1 MPTGWEKFH
10 AADKLSCNKVELTD
24 RFLNLPHQLLQ
35 TMRKFFLLLGLFP
48 ATLLLAQ
55 KKPSQKKIAE
65 TITETDLRTHLYI
78 IAGEEMEGRETAT
91 EGQRKAAAYIENHF
105 KSIGLLPGNNGSYLQ
120 SYPVYRDS
128 LVSCSLKVNDQSFE
142 PDRHFQPV
150 LRGARSGTFYF
161 SEVVFVGHGISEGQ
175 HDDYKGLDVKG
186 KAVLMLEGA
195 PKGFTSEKK
204 GFQSPA
210 SMNNKYALATKMG
223 AAAVMILGNDF
234 PRKPMAALGN
244 MYVNLFA
251 PEHSPGF
258 YSVSKEVASAILG
271 SDWQSVSE
279 TAKSTAVAAKTYQA
293 NTLLDLRKDVLF
305 LQSTNVMGYVEG
317 SDKKDEWL
325 IVTSHYDH
333 LGKRDGVIWY
343 GADDDGSGTV
353 GVLEMAEA
361 FAKAKAAGAGPRRS
375 ILFMTV
381 SGEEK
386 GLWGSRYYSEH
397 PTVPIEKTTANLN
410 IDMIGRVDTERLLAD
425 TLNYVYVVG
434 DDKLSTELKPLSEGV
449 NRKYAKMSLDYK
461 FNDPNDR
468 NRIYFRSDHY
478 NFARKGVPVI
488 FYYDGMLQADYH
500 KPTDTPD
507 KINYTLLKKRAQLIF
522 HTAWEMAN
530 RDQMMKRDLEIPTMT
545 R

>member
-1 MPTGWEKFH
+1 
-10 AADKLSCNKVELTD
+10 
-24 RFLNLPHQLLQ
+24 
-35 TMRKFFLLLGLFP
+35 MRKLFLLLGLIP
-48 ATLLLAQ
+48 ATMSLAQ

-65 TITETDLRTHLYI
+65 TITETDLRNHLYT
-78 IAGEEMEGRETAT
+78 IAGEEMEGRETAS

-105 KSIGLLPGNNGSYLQ
+105 KTIGLLPGNNGSYQQ

-128 LVSCSLKVNDQSFE
+128 LLGSSLQVNGRSFE
-142 PDRHFQPV
+142 LNKDFQPV
-150 LRGARSGTFYF
+150 LRGTRSGTHYF
-161 SEVVFVGHGISEGQ
+161 SEVVFVGYGIADDR
-175 HDDYKGLDVKG
+175 HDDYKDVDVRG

-204 GFQSPA
+204 GFESPA
-210 SMNNKYALATKMG
+210 SLNNKFQHASRKG
-223 AAAVMILGNDF
+223 AAAILVVGNDF
-234 PRKPMAALGN
+234 PRKPMLNLGN

-258 YSVSKEVASAILG
+258 YAVSKNVAASILG
-271 SDWQSVSE
+271 GDWQSVSE
-279 TAKSTAVAAKTYQA
+279 AAKSALVAAKIYQA
-293 NTLLDLRKDVLF
+293 NTLLDLKKEVIF
-305 LQSTNVMGYVEG
+305 LESTNVMGYVEG

-325 IVTSHYDH
+325 VVTAHYDH

-361 FAKAKAAGAGPRRS
+361 FAKAKAAGAGPRRN

-386 GLWGSRYYSEH
+386 GLWGSRYFSEH
-397 PTVPIEKTTANLN
+397 PTIPIEKTTANLN
-410 IDMIGRVDTERLLAD
+410 IDMIGRVDTERTSAD
-425 TLNYVYVVG
+425 TLNYIYVVG
-434 DDKLSTELKPLSEGV
+434 DDKLSTELKPLSEAV
-449 NRKYAKMSLDYK
+449 NKKFTRMSLDYK
-461 FNDPNDR
+461 FNDPNDK

-478 NFARKGVPVI
+478 NFARKGIPVI

-507 KINYTLLKKRAQLIF
+507 KIYYTLMKKRAQLIF

-530 RDQMMKRDLEIPTMT
+530 RDQMMKRDLELPTMS